1 MEKIEH
7 LSELLKNNI
16 LEILYKDE
24 VMNLFLIHIL
34 ENQALK
40 MGELY
45 IRMLEQEIV
54 SIVHIKPD
62 GNSNFT
68 TYFVINEEYL
78 VDIAELL
85 QKLDYEGIML
95 AGKSEEIRQILNY
108 MNQNKELYI
117 DCYYLF
123 NNDISVNIEISER
136 CSLKKI
142 KKEKEDIKLLSKYLV
157 RFFQAKDPESI
168 KRITDISKL
177 EEIIENDAYF
187 LEVNHQVV
195 GMARFYGFSKKYIDI
210 TTLYISEDS
219 RGNGYGTELIK
230 LMIKKALSKERIPIL
245 QASKK
250 NMKACHIYEKVGF
263 NEICEYSFQA
273 I

>member
-78 VDIAELL
+78 VDIA
-85 QKLDYEGIML
+85 D
-95 AGKSEEIRQILNY
+95 KSIELNY
-108 MNQNKELYI
+108 
-117 DCYYLF
+117 
-123 NNDISVNIEISER
+123 
-136 CSLKKI
+136 SLVFIFKRM
-142 KKEKEDIKLLSKYLV
+142 IKLYGNLL
-157 RFFQAKDPESI
+157 
-168 KRITDISKL
+168 
-177 EEIIENDAYF
+177 F
-187 LEVNHQVV
+187 L
-195 GMARFYGFSKKYIDI
+195 I
-210 TTLYISEDS
+210 
-219 RGNGYGTELIK
+219 
-230 LMIKKALSKERIPIL
+230 
-245 QASKK
+245 
-250 NMKACHIYEKVGF
+250 
-263 NEICEYSFQA
+263 
-273 I
+273 